1 MTATH
6 TDTAKHVTPIKHILA
21 SQHAADGDGVQIQ
34 RVALFN
40 QPLADPFLLLDE
52 LASDNPDDY
61 IGGFPPHPHRGMET
75 LTYLRHGTL
84 THTDHMGNKGEIHSG
99 GAQWMSAGRGV
110 IHSEM
115 PARELDRLHGFQLWI
130 NLPASDKMQAAQ
142 YRDVEQ
148 QEMTEIMLPN
158 AGKARVIAGNWQLN
172 GKPYSGP
179 LMSLA
184 ADARYLDVS
193 LKQGQSLHLSA
204 LPDDYTLLA
213 YPYDGQLQTNIHSP
227 SRSLLVIDHRGEA
240 EIVAATD
247 VSFLLLAGR
256 PLREPVVHYG
266 PFVMNSHEEIEQA
279 IRDYQNGTLT
289 N

>member
-1 MTATH
+1 
-6 TDTAKHVTPIKHILA
+6 
-21 SQHAADGDGVQIQ
+21 
-34 RVALFN
+34 
-40 QPLADPFLLLDE
+40 
-52 LASDNPDDY
+52 
-61 IGGFPPHPHRGMET
+61 
-75 LTYLRHGTL
+75 
-84 THTDHMGNKGEIHSG
+84 
-99 GAQWMSAGRGV
+99 
-110 IHSEM
+110 
-115 PARELDRLHGFQLWI
+115 
-130 NLPASDKMQAAQ
+130 
-142 YRDVEQ
+142 
-148 QEMTEIMLPN
+148 MLPN
-158 AGKARVIAGNWQLN
+158 AGKARVIAGNWQL
-172 GKPYSGP
+172 SP

-204 LPDDYTLLA
+204 LSDDYTLLA

-240 EIVAATD
+240 VIVAATD